1 VQLKRRGKKEMN
13 RSLLI
18 VLVLAGGMAAAQ
30 GLVAQNPAGT
40 DSSAADKNKPADSQK
55 PSGAAPQSSANP
67 FPGDTS
73 NVPVL
78 PSKPDQA
85 PPEGANYETRDSDAG
100 NLAVLPTMDT
110 DPVRSPDDPFP
121 AASAAEGQE
130 SSSSLNNIDS
140 LLPPPDTEQ
149 PGKKHR
155 HAPKEEPAHQET
167 AKSDIDVGSFYL
179 DQKNWRAAL
188 SRFQSALVLDPEEPE
203 VYWGLAEA
211 ERNLGQYAQARQHY
225 ERLLEYDPDGKHGK
239 QARKALREPAIAA
252 AQSPAHG
259 QTPSPARQ

>member
-1 VQLKRRGKKEMN
+1 MN

-18 VLVLAGGMAAAQ
+18 VLVLAGGMAAGQ
-30 GLVAQNPAGT
+30 SLVAQNPAGT
-40 DSSAADKNKPADSQK
+40 DSSAAQKNKPAADSRK

-67 FPGDTS
+67 FPEDTS

-78 PSKPDQA
+78 PSKPDQPQPA
-85 PPEGANYETRDSDAG
+85 AADYETRDSDAG
-100 NLAVLPTMDT
+100 SLAAMPTVDT
-110 DPVRSPDDPFP
+110 DPVRSPEDPFP
-121 AASAAEGQE
+121 AAGGNESQE

-140 LLPPPDTEQ
+140 LLPPPDTEP
-149 PGKKHR
+149 PGKKRR
-155 HAPKEEPAHQET
+155 HEPKEEPAHQET
-167 AKSDIDVGSFYL
+167 AKSDIDIGSFYL

-252 AQSPAHG
+252 AQSPAQG
-259 QTPSPARQ
+259 QTPPAARQ